1 MRAGGE
7 GGGLGGGGAE
17 EPGSSVPLTMACGRV
32 TLALLGCMLVPATS
46 NSMVVEKGNADNV
59 SNRVKGQ
66 THEHTLRFL

>member
-1 MRAGGE
+1 MRGGGE
-7 GGGLGGGGAE
+7 GGVLRNLAPQSLSPWPARG
-17 EPGSSVPLTMACGRV
+17 V

-46 NSMVVEKGNADNV
+46 NSMVLDEGNADNV